1 MTDLSSAYQ
10 RKTHREHILDLPET
24 YIGST
29 VTATEEVFLRDS
41 SGAFKPETIAV
52 NPGFYKLIDELLVN
66 AHDQAIRLRQSG
78 SADQVK
84 KINVLCDPVGFTIE
98 NDGEPIDVAEHPE
111 HKVWIPQMIFGELLT
126 STNYNKDEKKLVG
139 GKNGYGVKLVN
150 IFAKEMK
157 VIVHDKARKLLYQQ
171 TFADNMT
178 KIGKPEVTT
187 PKKKPDVLSV
197 AVGWKP
203 DFARFG
209 MTEITES
216 MRRLIERRVW
226 DQVVPPRWC
235 TCGLRVAERPLDHCC
250 R

>member
-1 MTDLSSAYQ
+1 MTDLTTYQ
-10 RKTHREHILDLPET
+10 RKTHREHILSLPDTYVGSIET
-24 YIGST
+24 
-29 VTATEEVFLRDS
+29 ANEEVFLHEE
-41 SGAFKPETIAV
+41 SGSFKPETIAV

-66 AHDQAIRLRQSG
+66 AHDHAIRLRSKN
-78 SADQVK
+78 SEDPVK
-84 KINVLCDPVGFTIE
+84 KINVLCEAHGFTIE

-157 VIVHDKARKLLYQQ
+157 VVVHDKARKLLYQQ

-187 PKKKPDVLSV
+187 PKKKPDTLS
-197 AVGWKP
+197 
-203 DFARFG
+203 
-209 MTEITES
+209 
-216 MRRLIERRVW
+216 
-226 DQVVPPRWC
+226 C
-235 TCGLRVAERPLDHCC
+235 
-250 R
+250 